1 MSKRSDP
8 VFGALAAALRT
19 SPERPWDT
27 AWDTGRTP
35 KRGFMAAVALV
46 VLAATLGI
54 PARAQEAP
62 GAPPVVW
69 VLATGGTISGGG
81 ASPTSLTEYRAG
93 AFSGEELVAAVPDLA
108 RHATIR
114 VEQVANVGSPNITF
128 DDWLTLARRI
138 DEIFS
143 NEPDTAGVVITHG
156 TNTLEET
163 AYFLNLTVRH
173 DRPVVLVGAQRPATA
188 ISADG
193 PLNLLNAVR
202 TAASPEARGKGVLVV
217 LNDQVNAAR
226 DVTKT
231 STYRLETFSSRD
243 LGLLGYVDGD
253 RVAFYRSPSRRHTAD
268 SEFDLTGIADFP
280 RVDIV
285 YSYVEANPVVIRA
298 LIEDGVDGIVLAG
311 TGAGGMS
318 RRERDTLERVTTL
331 PAGARPVIVRSNRVG
346 SGRVL
351 PRTADDGLEM
361 VAGDTL
367 NPQKARILLMLALT
381 RTRDMDEIRRI
392 FREY

>member
-1 MSKRSDP
+1 MTTDAPRAWT
-8 VFGALAAALRT
+8 VRFFGLAVSLALC
-19 SPERPWDT
+19 
-27 AWDTGRTP
+27 
-35 KRGFMAAVALV
+35 GFPGVGA
-46 VLAATLGI
+46 I
-54 PARAQEAP
+54 AQEAP
-62 GAPPVVW
+62 GAPPVVRL
-69 VLATGGTISGGG
+69 LATGGTISGGG

-93 AFSGEELVAAVPDLA
+93 TFSGEELVAAVPDLA

-143 NEPDTAGVVITHG
+143 SEPDTAGVVITHG

-217 LNDQVNAAR
+217 MNDEINAAR

-231 STYRLETFSSRD
+231 STYRLETFNSRD
-243 LGLLGYVDGD
+243 LGFLGYVDGD
-253 RVAFYRSPSRRHTAD
+253 RVSFYRQPTKRHTAA
-268 SEFDLTGIADFP
+268 SEFDLAGVETFP

-285 YSYVEANPVVIRA
+285 YSYVEASPVMIEA
-298 LIEDGVDGIVLAG
+298 LLDDGVDGIVLAG

-318 RRERDTLERVTTL
+318 RRERDTLERVTAL
-331 PAGARPVIVRSNRVG
+331 PAGARPIIVRSNRVG

-351 PRTADDGLEM
+351 PRSADDGLEM

-381 RTRDMDEIRRI
+381 RTRDLDEIRRV

>member
-1 MSKRSDP
+1 MTPDTSRRP
-8 VFGALAAALRT
+8 VLPRCAVPVLVLVLWAAA
-19 SPERPWDT
+19 SP
-27 AWDTGRTP
+27 
-35 KRGFMAAVALV
+35 AL
-46 VLAATLGI
+46 
-54 PARAQEAP
+54 AQEAP
-62 GAPPVVW
+62 EPPVVR

-93 AFSGEELVAAVPDLA
+93 TYSGEELVAALPALA
-108 RHATIR
+108 EHATVR
-114 VEQVANVGSPNITF
+114 VEQVTNVGSPNITF
-128 DDWLTLARRI
+128 DDWRTLARRI
-138 DEIFS
+138 DEIFRA
-143 NEPDTAGVVITHG
+143 EPDTAGIVITHG

-202 TAASPEARGKGVLVV
+202 TAAAPEARGKGVLVV
-217 LNDQVNAAR
+217 MNDEINAAR

-231 STYRLETFSSRD
+231 NTYRVETFSSRD
-243 LGLLGYVDGD
+243 LGFLGYVDGD
-253 RVAFYRSPSRRHTAD
+253 RVSFYRAPMKRHTAE
-268 SEFDLTGIADFP
+268 SEFDLAGVEAFP

-285 YSYVEANPVVIRA
+285 YSYVEASPVMIEA

-318 RRERDTLERVTTL
+318 RRERAALERVTEL
-331 PAGARPVIVRSNRVG
+331 PADARPVIVRSNRVG
-346 SGRVL
+346 SGRVI
-351 PRTADDGLEM
+351 PRAADDELGM

-381 RTRDMDEIRRI
+381 RTRDLDGIRRM

>member
-1 MSKRSDP
+1 M
-8 VFGALAAALRT
+8 
-19 SPERPWDT
+19 
-27 AWDTGRTP
+27 TG
-35 KRGFMAAVALV
+35 V
-46 VLAATLGI
+46 VLISVVLTGVVAGA
-54 PARAQEAP
+54 PALAQEAP
-62 GAPPVVW
+62 AAPPVVW

-81 ASPTSLTEYRAG
+81 ASSTSLTEYRTG
-93 AFSGEELVAAVPDLA
+93 AFSGAELVAAVPELA

-128 DDWLTLARRI
+128 DDWLALAARI
-138 DEIFS
+138 DAIFRAD
-143 NEPDTAGVVITHG
+143 PAAAGVVITHG

-163 AYFLNLTVRH
+163 AYFLNLAVRH

-188 ISADG
+188 ISTDG

-217 LNDQVNAAR
+217 LNDEINAAR

-231 STYRLETFSSRD
+231 STYRVETFRSRD
-243 LGLLGYVDGD
+243 LGFLGYVDGD
-253 RVAFYRSPSRRHTAD
+253 RVAFYREPTRRHTAD
-268 SEFDLTGIADFP
+268 SEFDLTGVTAFP

-285 YSYVEANPVVIRA
+285 YSYVEPNPVLIEA

-311 TGAGGMS
+311 TGAGLIS
-318 RRERDTLERVTTL
+318 RRERTALEHLQEL
-331 PAGARPVIVRSNRVG
+331 PDEARPVVVRSNRTG

-351 PRTADDGLEM
+351 PLPAYDALGM

-381 RTRDMDEIRRI
+381 RTRDVEEIRRI

>member
-1 MSKRSDP
+1 MSSNNSRP
-8 VFGALAAALRT
+8 WAVRFVGLAASIALC
-19 SPERPWDT
+19 
-27 AWDTGRTP
+27 
-35 KRGFMAAVALV
+35 GFLGVG
-46 VLAATLGI
+46 AT
-54 PARAQEAP
+54 AQEAP

-81 ASPTSLTEYRAG
+81 VSPTSLTEYRAG
-93 AFSGEELVAAVPDLA
+93 TFSGEELVAAVPDLA

-128 DDWLTLARRI
+128 DDWRSLARRI

-217 LNDQVNAAR
+217 LNDQINAAR

-231 STYRLETFSSRD
+231 STYRLETFGSRD

-253 RVAFYRSPSRRHTAD
+253 RVAFYRAPVRRHTAA
-268 SEFDLTGIADFP
+268 SEFHLAGVTEFP

-285 YSYVEANPVVIRA
+285 YSYVEASPVMIRA

-318 RRERDTLERVTTL
+318 RREREALERVAEL
-331 PAGARPVIVRSNRVG
+331 PADARPVIVRSNRVG

-351 PRTADDGLEM
+351 PRAADGEPVM
-361 VAGDTL
+361 IAGDTL

-381 RTRDMDEIRRI
+381 RTREMDEIRRM

>member
-1 MSKRSDP
+1 MTSDTPRSRT
-8 VFGALAAALRT
+8 VLTCALAALLA
-19 SPERPWDT
+19 T
-27 AWDTGRTP
+27 A
-35 KRGFMAAVALV
+35 AAG
-46 VLAATLGI
+46 ATLL
-54 PARAQEAP
+54 AQD
-62 GAPPVVW
+62 GSTDPPVVR

-81 ASPTSLTEYRAG
+81 ASATSLTEYRAG

-128 DDWLTLARRI
+128 ADWLTLARRI
-138 DEIFS
+138 DAIFRD
-143 NEPDTAGVVITHG
+143 EPDTAGVVITHG

-202 TAASPEARGKGVLVV
+202 TAASPEARGKGTLVV
-217 LNDQVNAAR
+217 MNDQINAAR

-231 STYRLETFSSRD
+231 STYRLETFNSRD
-243 LGLLGYVDGD
+243 IGLLGYVDGD
-253 RVAFYRSPSRRHTAD
+253 RVAFYRQPTKRHTAD
-268 SEFDLTGIADFP
+268 SEFDLAGVTTFP

-285 YSYVEANPVVIRA
+285 YSYVEANPL
-298 LIEDGVDGIVLAG
+298 LIETLIDDGVDGIVIAG

-318 RRERDTLERVTTL
+318 RRERTALESVAEL
-331 PAGARPVIVRSNRVG
+331 PAEARPVIVRSNRVG
-346 SGRVL
+346 SGRVI
-351 PRTADDGLEM
+351 PRTSDDENGM

-381 RTRDMDEIRRI
+381 RTRDVDEIRRM

>member
-1 MSKRSDP
+1 MNRTVQP
-8 VFGALAAALRT
+8 AAAVRILVFLT
-19 SPERPWDT
+19 IAIVP
-27 AWDTGRTP
+27 AAAAA
-35 KRGFMAAVALV
+35 RGQPASAAD
-46 VLAATLGI
+46 
-54 PARAQEAP
+54 
-62 GAPPVVW
+62 PPVVW

-81 ASPTSLTEYRAG
+81 PSPTSLTEYRAG
-93 AFSGEELVAAVPDLA
+93 TFSGEELVAAVPDLA

-114 VEQVANVGSPNITF
+114 VEQVTNVGSPNITF
-128 DDWLTLARRI
+128 DDWLALARRI
-138 DEIFS
+138 DAIFRD
-143 NEPDTAGVVITHG
+143 EPDTAGVVVTHG

-217 LNDQVNAAR
+217 MNDQINAAR

-231 STYRLETFSSRD
+231 STYRLETFNSRD
-243 LGLLGYVDGD
+243 IGLLGYVDGD
-253 RVAFYRSPSRRHTAD
+253 RVSFYRAPTRRHTAE
-268 SEFDLTGIADFP
+268 SEFDLAGVAAFP

-285 YSYVEANPVVIRA
+285 YSYVEANPL
-298 LIEDGVDGIVLAG
+298 LIETLVDHGVDGIVIAG
-311 TGAGGMS
+311 TGAGGTS
-318 RRERDTLERVTTL
+318 SRERRALERAAAL
-331 PAGARPVIVRSNRVG
+331 PVDARPVIVRSNRVG
-346 SGRVL
+346 SGRVI
-351 PRTADDGLEM
+351 PRTSDDGNGM

-367 NPQKARILLMLALT
+367 NPQKSRILLMLALT
-381 RTRDMDEIRRI
+381 RTRDVDEIRRM